1 MGTFFHANVTMASIR
16 RKPRS
21 PYWMMRYLNESGQMV
36 ERSTKEVNRK
46 KAREIAEETERVA
59 RKARAGEI
67 TQAAVLKTWGDL
79 LERTTGDTLNLATI
93 DQFFRDY
100 LKLKARTGSAVSTVA
115 RYKSVVDRFLVFLPE
130 TRRTASIRSLSP
142 SEIERFRDA
151 ELESGKS
158 ASTCDFALTVISSIL
173 NSAHRK
179 GLTLTNP
186 ALAVDKLNGIVEER
200 LPFTR
205 EQVKKLLKEADD
217 EGTGM
222 ILFGFFAG
230 IRLND
235 AANLLWENIDLGAQT
250 VTFLEQKTAGRKRRA
265 NPVTAVV
272 LHSDI
277 IAWLK
282 GQPEGIA
289 KAPLFPGLAG
299 RGSGS
304 AGGLSNAFNVIMD
317 ATDIIVATGRKAT
330 GKGRTFRKLG
340 FHSLRHSMISN
351 LANVDVSADVRQAM
365 AGHSSDE
372 IHRRYVH
379 LDVSAQ
385 RPAISKIPSIKEIP

>member
-1 MGTFFHANVTMASIR
+1 MGTFHSANVTMASIR

-21 PYWMMRYLNESGQMV
+21 PYWMMRYLDETGRMV
-36 ERSTKEVNRK
+36 ERSTKEENRK

-67 TQAAVLKTWGDL
+67 TQAAILKTWGDL
-79 LERTTGDTLNLATI
+79 MERTTGDTLNLASI
-93 DQFFRDY
+93 EQFFHDY
-100 LKLKARTGSAVSTVA
+100 LKLKQDTGSAVSTVA
-115 RYKSVVDRFLVFLPE
+115 RYKSVVDRFLDFLPA

-142 SEIERFRDA
+142 SEIERFRNA

-158 ASTCDFALTVISSIL
+158 ASTCDFGLTVISSIL

-186 ALAVDKLNGIVEER
+186 ALAVDKLKGVMEER
-200 LPFTR
+200 LPFT
-205 EQVKKLLKEADD
+205 EAQVKQLLAKADD
-217 EGTGM
+217 EWTGM

-235 AANLLWENIDLGAQT
+235 AANLLWENIDLKEQT
-250 VTFLEQKTAGRKRRA
+250 VTFLEQKTAGRKRRE

-272 LHSDI
+272 LHPDI
-277 IAWLK
+277 IGWLK
-282 GQPEGIA
+282 ARPAGIA
-289 KAPLFPGLAG
+289 KAPLFPSLVGKK
-299 RGSGS
+299 SGS
-304 AGGLSNAFNVIMD
+304 AGGLSNAFNLIMD
-317 ATDIIVATGRKAT
+317 ATDIVVATGRKAT

-365 AGHSSDE
+365 AGHSSDD

-385 RPAISKIPSIKEIP
+385 RAAVKRISSISSD

>member
-1 MGTFFHANVTMASIR
+1 
-16 RKPRS
+16 
-21 PYWMMRYLNESGQMV
+21 MMRYLNESGQMV

-158 ASTCDFALTVISSIL
+158 TSTCDFALTVISSIL

-179 GLTLTNP
+179 GLTLTWAAP
-186 ALAVDKLNGIVEER
+186 RKLNH
-200 LPFTR
+200 
-205 EQVKKLLKEADD
+205 LKC
-217 EGTGM
+217 
-222 ILFGFFAG
+222 
-230 IRLND
+230 
-235 AANLLWENIDLGAQT
+235 
-250 VTFLEQKTAGRKRRA
+250 
-265 NPVTAVV
+265 
-272 LHSDI
+272 
-277 IAWLK
+277 
-282 GQPEGIA
+282 
-289 KAPLFPGLAG
+289 
-299 RGSGS
+299 
-304 AGGLSNAFNVIMD
+304 
-317 ATDIIVATGRKAT
+317 
-330 GKGRTFRKLG
+330 
-340 FHSLRHSMISN
+340 
-351 LANVDVSADVRQAM
+351 
-365 AGHSSDE
+365 
-372 IHRRYVH
+372 
-379 LDVSAQ
+379 
-385 RPAISKIPSIKEIP
+385 

>member
-1 MGTFFHANVTMASIR
+1 
-16 RKPRS
+16 
-21 PYWMMRYLNESGQMV
+21 MMRYLDESGSMV

-59 RKARAGEI
+59 RKARSGEI

-79 LERTTGDTLNLATI
+79 LERTTGDTLQLATI
-93 DQFFRDY
+93 EQFFRDY
-100 LKLKARTGSAVSTVA
+100 LKTKEKAGSAVSTVA
-115 RYKSVVDRFLVFLPE
+115 RYKSVIEGFLAFLPV
-130 TRRTASIRSLSP
+130 TRRTATIRSLSP
-142 SEIERFRDA
+142 SEIERFRNH

-158 ASTCDFALTVISSIL
+158 ASTCDFALKVISSVL
-173 NSAHRK
+173 NTAHRK

-200 LPFTR
+200 LPFTA
-205 EQVKKLLKEADD
+205 EQVQELLKFADA
-217 EGTGM
+217 EWTGM
-222 ILFGFFAG
+222 ILFGYFAG

-235 AANLLWENIDLGAQT
+235 AANLLWENIDLESGT
-250 VTFLEQKTAGRKRRA
+250 VTFLEQKTAGRKRKA
-265 NPVTAVV
+265 NPSTSIV

-277 IAWLK
+277 LAWLRD
-282 GQPEGIA
+282 QPEGIA
-289 KAPLFPGLAG
+289 KAPLFPNLAG
-299 RGSGS
+299 KGSGS
-304 AGGLSNAFNVIMD
+304 AGGLSNSFNVIMD

-340 FHSLRHSMISN
+340 FHSLRHSMISS

-365 AGHSSDE
+365 AGHSSDD

-385 RPAISKIPSIKEIP
+385 RVAVERMPSLRIEEGISL